1 MLHPIPSLTFGNRSI
16 RLCPCAVLLICA
28 LLLVTAPWATAQQS
42 ARFQPD
48 EFSWRQTISFY
59 EQIPGLTEEQR
70 EYGHSA
76 IRTMHY
82 NAQRIFRKICAMEG
96 VTFQHAREAAELLN
110 RERFTFEQ
118 VQAFE
123 ELSDLGPLPID
134 LGLAG
139 LAAVQTL
146 RFETARSFRAYLGV
160 QGVAPAQ
167 AITTIAQLNGLSD
180 AHNRAAQA
188 LYAIPDLRVTDALQG
203 MSTLIRLT
211 NKQVRAAETYARVTG
226 MNSETMLDG
235 LELIQRLR
243 QDDAWNA
250 RSLFTNPALSSQEAW
265 DWLISYFALPM
276 DMQEAQYDRLDS
288 RNKSLLLQGL
298 YDGGEELIWKINN
311 LHDVTDQYGYEIS
324 AAVLNRYSKEQ
335 LRAQFNQLDPLVINR
350 FGARFAQA
358 DRAQAVT
365 ILREATSAARVQTA
379 RNLTTANIY
388 ALMAQGSELYDTSFR
403 NILVPVLRS
412 RIADHHQG
420 DLLTFVRSIDPENRL
435 VSDFI
440 VSCAQKGRLT
450 TFFPADS
457 NRQKE
462 ILSLVAGSAFRDEDS
477 ILLFSASL
485 THLLQVLE
493 PEARS
498 YLIGLMGEKTATE
511 NPIFARLINV
521 ILQYY
526 LQSHPDLL
534 RAVDRSLISRLA
546 IHHGAINLAAYR
558 ITPFNEWKS
567 NGRLGSVSMFHPD
580 DDGRQS
586 FISNANLLMQS
597 GYRLEP
603 SQQYTPGDW
612 SAERERQIR
621 DTIRTASLP
630 ALFQAMR
637 TQHFAVTFVKTI
649 NGISL
654 HHTQFVYTDRVNQM
668 EMLRRFIRSGD
679 EMLAQRGH
687 SYWRSEQI
695 IDPLTQLLKENRI
708 TEAELRGKQR
718 FLSLGSCGGV
728 KAYTK
733 LTRLFEGSVDILAT
747 IGTGVAQVNDPYN
760 KALFEIVVNNPATIS
775 WRNVAQQSAF
785 IFQGGHGQDY
795 LQPGSLTAILHKL
808 LEESRRDADSETAV
822 SGVTRQQD

>member
-1 MLHPIPSLTFGNRSI
+1 MHSFNFGNQLF
-16 RLCPCAVLLICA
+16 RLCPCHLLFVCV
-28 LLLVTAPWATAQQS
+28 LLLVTGPLAFAQQGS
-42 ARFQPD
+42 RFQPD
-48 EFSWRQTISFY
+48 EVSWRQTISLY
-59 EQIPGLTEEQR
+59 EKIPGLSDTQR
-70 EYGHSA
+70 EYGHTA
-76 IRTMHY
+76 IRSMHY
-82 NAQRIFRKICAMEG
+82 NSQRIFRKICAMPG
-96 VTFQHAREAAELLN
+96 VTFQQAKEAAELLN

-118 VQAFE
+118 VLAFE
-123 ELSDLGPLPID
+123 ALSDLGPLDIE

-146 RFETARSFRAYLGV
+146 SFESGRSFRAYLGV
-160 QGVAPAQ
+160 EGVAPGQ
-167 AITTIAQLNGLSD
+167 AINTIPQLNGLSD

-188 LYAIPDLRVTDALQG
+188 FYAIHDLRVREALNG
-203 MSTLIRLT
+203 MSTLIRLR
-211 NKQVRAAETYARVTG
+211 NKQVRAAETYARVAG
-226 MNSETMLDG
+226 MDSETMLDG
-235 LELIQRLR
+235 LELLYRLR

-250 RSLFTNPALSSQEAW
+250 RHLFTNPALSGKDAW

-276 DMQEAQYDRLDS
+276 DMQEGQYERLDS
-288 RNKSLLLQGL
+288 RNKSILLQGL
-298 YDGGEELIWKINN
+298 YDGGEDIIWKINN

-324 AAVLNRYSKEQ
+324 AAVLNRYSMEQ
-335 LRAQFNQLDPLVINR
+335 LRTQFNQLDPLVINR
-350 FGARFAQA
+350 FNAQFQQA
-358 DRAQAVT
+358 DRARAVA

-388 ALMAQGSELYDTSFR
+388 ALMAQGSELYDSSFR
-403 NILVPVLRS
+403 NVLVPVLQS
-412 RIADHHQG
+412 RIADRHQG
-420 DLLTFVRSIDPENRL
+420 DLLNFVRAVDPENRL

-450 TFFPADS
+450 AFFPSDS

-493 PEARS
+493 PEART
-498 YLIGLMGEKTATE
+498 YLFNLMAEKTATE
-511 NPIFARLINV
+511 NPVFARLINV

-526 LQSHPDLL
+526 LQTSPELL
-534 RAVDRSLISRLA
+534 RPADRSLVTRLA
-546 IHHGAINLAAYR
+546 VRHGAINLSAYR
-558 ITPFNEWKS
+558 MTPFNEWKS

-586 FISNANLLMQS
+586 FVSNANLLLQS

-603 SQQYTPGDW
+603 SQQYTPGTW
-612 SAERERQIR
+612 TPEREREIR
-621 DTIRTASLP
+621 QTIRTASPP

-637 TQHFAVTFVKTI
+637 THHFAVTFVKTI
-649 NGISL
+649 NSITL
-654 HHTQFVYTDRVNQM
+654 HHTLFVYTDSANQM

-708 TEAELRGKQR
+708 TEAELRSKQR

-733 LTRLFEGSVDILAT
+733 LTRLFEGSVDLLAT
-747 IGTGVAQVNDPYN
+747 IGTGIAQVNDPYN
-760 KALFEIVVNNPATIS
+760 KALFEIVAGNPATIS
-775 WRNVAQQSAF
+775 WQTVAQQTAV

-808 LEESRRDADSETAV
+808 LEETRVASV
-822 SGVTRQQD
+822 SGVTRPQD

>member
-1 MLHPIPSLTFGNRSI
+1 MYALTSGNRSI
-16 RLCPCAVLLICA
+16 RFRPCVLLLTCA
-28 LLLVTAPWATAQQS
+28 LLLITAPWVLAQQD

-48 EFSWRQTISFY
+48 EFSRQQTISLY
-59 EQIPGLTEEQR
+59 EQIPGLTRDQVA
-70 EYGHSA
+70 YGHTA
-76 IRTMHY
+76 IRAMHY

-96 VTFQHAREAAELLN
+96 VTFQQAREAAELLTQ
-110 RERFTFEQ
+110 ERFTFEQ
-118 VQAFE
+118 VLAFE
-123 ELSDLGPLPID
+123 ALSDLGPLPID
-134 LGLAG
+134 LGLTG

-146 RFETARSFRAYLGV
+146 RFETSRSFRAYLGV

-167 AITTIAQLNGLSD
+167 AITVIAQLNGLSD

-188 LYAIPDLRVTDALQG
+188 LYAIPDLRVADALQG

-211 NKQVRAAETYARVTG
+211 NRQVRAAETYGRVKG
-226 MNSETMLDG
+226 MDSETMLDG
-235 LELIQRLR
+235 LVLIQRLR

-250 RSLFTNPALSSQEAW
+250 RSLFMNPSLSGQEAW

-276 DMQEAQYDRLDS
+276 DMQEAQYARLDD
-288 RNKSLLLQGL
+288 RNKSVLLQGL
-298 YDGGEELIWKINN
+298 YDGGEEIIWKINN

-324 AAVLNRYSKEQ
+324 AGVLNRYTKEQ
-335 LRAQFNQLDPLVINR
+335 LRALFNRLDPLVINR
-350 FGARFAQA
+350 FGARFEQA

-388 ALMAQGSELYDTSFR
+388 AIMAQGSELYDSSFR
-403 NILVPVLRS
+403 NVLVPVLRT
-412 RIADHHQG
+412 RIADRHQG
-420 DLLTFVRSIDPENRL
+420 DLLNFVRFTDPENRL

-450 TFFPADS
+450 AFFPTDS

-462 ILSLVAGSAFRDEDS
+462 ILSLVADSAFRDEDS

-493 PEARS
+493 PQARS
-498 YLIGLMGEKTATE
+498 YLIGLMGEKTGTE
-511 NPIFARLINV
+511 NPVFARLINV

-534 RAVDRSLISRLA
+534 QPADRSLISRLA

-558 ITPFNEWKS
+558 VTPFAEWKS

-586 FISNANLLMQS
+586 FISNANLLRQS

-621 DTIRTASLP
+621 QTIRTASLP
-630 ALFQAMR
+630 ALFEAMR
-637 TQHFAVTFVKTI
+637 TQHFAVTFIKTI
-649 NGISL
+649 NGITL
-654 HHTQFVYTDRVNQM
+654 HHTQFVYTDSANQM

-695 IDPLTQLLKENRI
+695 IDPLTQLLRENRI
-708 TEAELRGKQR
+708 TEEELRGKQR

-733 LTRLFEGSVDILAT
+733 LTRLFEGSVDLLAT
-747 IGTGVAQVNDPYN
+747 IGTGVARINDPYN
-760 KALFEIVVNNPATIS
+760 KALFEIVVNNPPTIS
-775 WRNVAQQSAF
+775 WQNVAQQTAF

-808 LEESRRDADSETAV
+808 LEESRWEADADAAV
-822 SGVTRQQD
+822 SGVARPRD